1 MKKLFLFL
9 LGLLFHVSLYSAVVE
24 TEGSYSEKECKNE
37 HVTVKPN
44 SKKKKSFIRSEI
56 FLDFQVSKWGRKL
69 LKLKEKL
76 IKLRKSIRNKAI
88 FKNKIVGKVGN
99 ILSLIFFGIPGF
111 IGIVIG
117 TVMMYLSLGGNFN
130 SALLGFLL
138 ACVAGAW
145 ALLGALILDDD
156 WLSTYAFIVFL
167 IPSIAFLILLILQII
182 VTLRGNLDVAYLT
195 LLTILLAGG
204 FVGFYYRALP

>member
-1 MKKLFLFL
+1 MKKLFLCL

-117 TVMMYLSLGGNFN
+117 TVMMYLSLGGNLDR
-130 SALLGFLL
+130 ALLGSLI
-138 ACVAGAW
+138 AVVAGVW

-156 WLSTYAFIVFL
+156 WLSIYAFIVFL

-182 VTLRGNLDVAYLT
+182 VTLRGNYDVAYLI

-204 FVGFYYRALP
+204 FAGFYSKVLP

>member
-1 MKKLFLFL
+1 MKKLFLCL

-117 TVMMYLSLGGNFN
+117 TVMMYLSLGGNLDR
-130 SALLGFLL
+130 ALLGSLI
-138 ACVAGAW
+138 AVVAGVW

-182 VTLRGNLDVAYLT
+182 VTLRGNLDVAYLI

-204 FVGFYYRALP
+204 FVGFYSKVLP

>member
-1 MKKLFLFL
+1 MKKLFLCL

-117 TVMMYLSLGGNFN
+117 TVMMYLSLGGNLDR
-130 SALLGFLL
+130 ALLGSLL
-138 ACVAGAW
+138 AVVAGVW

-156 WLSTYAFIVFL
+156 WLSIYAFIVFL

-182 VTLRGNLDVAYLT
+182 VTLRGNLDVAYLI

-204 FVGFYYRALP
+204 FVGFYSKVLP

>member
-1 MKKLFLFL
+1 MKKLFLCL

-117 TVMMYLSLGGNFN
+117 TVMMYLSLGGNLDR
-130 SALLGFLL
+130 ALLGSLI
-138 ACVAGAW
+138 AVVAGVW

-156 WLSTYAFIVFL
+156 WLSIYAFIVFL

-182 VTLRGNLDVAYLT
+182 VTLRGNYDVAYLI

-204 FVGFYYRALP
+204 FVGFYSKVLP